1 MKVPMLDLQAQ
12 YATIADET
20 LAAVHEIL
28 ESQLCCNGPAVRE
41 LESEMSDYCDCARAV
56 GVSSGTDAL
65 LCSLMALE
73 IGDGDE
79 VVTTPFTFFGTAGA
93 IWRTGAKPVF
103 ADILPDTF
111 NLDPARVAEAVTDRT
126 KAIVPVHLFGQMTE
140 MDPLLEIARE
150 RGLYVIEDAAQAIG
164 ATQDGRKAG
173 SLGTTG
179 CLSFYPTKNL
189 GAMGDAGMITTQDEP
204 LAGVLESVRN
214 HGQGEAYFHPRV
226 GGNFRMDSIQAAV
239 LSVKLR
245 RLDDWTA
252 ARQAN
257 AARYDELLAD
267 CEGVVTPVVEKGNT
281 HIYHQYTLRA
291 KDRDGLRK
299 HLGEKGVASGVYY
312 PLCLHQQECF
322 ASLGCSAG
330 DSPAAEQAAAEVI
343 SLPVHPELSD
353 EQVGYVAESIR
364 EFYV

>member
-1 MKVPMLDLQAQ
+1 MKVPMLDLRAQ
-12 YATIADET
+12 YATIKQEVVQ
-20 LAAVHEIL
+20 AVGEVL
-28 ESQLCCNGPAVRE
+28 DSQLCCNGPDVRE
-41 LESEMSDYCDCARAV
+41 FESEMAKYCDCARAV

-93 IWRTGAKPVF
+93 IWRTGARPVF
-103 ADILPDTF
+103 ADIRPETF
-111 NLDPARVAEAVTDRT
+111 NLDPEKVADAVTDRT
-126 KAIVPVHLFGQMTE
+126 KAIMPVHLFGQMVQ

-164 ATQDGRKAG
+164 ATQNGRKAA

-189 GAMGDAGMITTQDEP
+189 GAMGDAGMITTQEES

-226 GGNFRMDSIQAAV
+226 GGNFRMDSVQAAV

-267 CEGVVTPVVEKGNT
+267 CEQVVTPAVAEGNT

-291 KDRDGLRK
+291 RQRDELRQ
-299 HLGEKGVASGVYY
+299 HLSQKGVAAGVYY

-322 ASLGCSAG
+322 ASLGYSPG
-330 DSPAAEQAAAEVI
+330 DFPAAEQAAAEVI
-343 SLPVHPELSD
+343 SLPVHPELTD
-353 EQVGYVAESIR
+353 EQVEYVAESIC
-364 EFYV
+364 EFYG

>member
-12 YATIADET
+12 YATIADEV
-20 LAAVHEIL
+20 LAAVRDVL

-41 LESEMSDYCDCARAV
+41 LESQMADYCDCARAV

-73 IGDGDE
+73 IGAGDE
-79 VVTTPFTFFGTAGA
+79 VITTPFTFFGTAGA

-103 ADILPDTF
+103 ADILPDSF
-111 NLDPARVAEAVTDRT
+111 NLDPERVAEAVTDRT
-126 KAIVPVHLFGQMTE
+126 KAIMPVHLFGQMTE
-140 MDPLLEIARE
+140 MDPLLELAE
-150 RGLYVIEDAAQAIG
+150 KHGLHIIEDAAQAIG
-164 ATQDGRKAG
+164 ATQNGRKAG

-189 GAMGDAGMITTQDEP
+189 GAMGDAGMIATQDEE

-257 AARYDELLAD
+257 AARYDEMLAG
-267 CEGVVTPVVEKGNT
+267 CEGVVTPTVAEGNT

-330 DSPAAEQAAAEVI
+330 DFPAAEQAAAEVI
-343 SLPVHPELSD
+343 SLPVYPELSD
-353 EQVGYVAESIR
+353 EQVEYVAESIR
-364 EFYV
+364 EFYG